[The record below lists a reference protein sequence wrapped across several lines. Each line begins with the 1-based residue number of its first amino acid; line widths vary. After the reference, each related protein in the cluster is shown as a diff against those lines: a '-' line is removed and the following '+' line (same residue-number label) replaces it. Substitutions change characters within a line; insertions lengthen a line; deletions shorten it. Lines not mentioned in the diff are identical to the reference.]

1 LQVIQADE
9 MQFSYELEK
18 DYYAGAWPTHA
29 LPYRHLEPYL
39 SSWLLKP
46 SELFDQKTV
55 VDIGAGEATYTRL
68 IGEIFT
74 PKMVLGCE
82 LFTERMLPAARANQN
97 PNVLFVAADAFHLP
111 IKEGGVDTVFGSLVL
126 HQLPDLAC
134 AVGEVSRVLRL
145 GGYYVGIESN
155 PYNPVILYR
164 HLRRSHS
171 RNQYLLTE
179 SDVRRSFEPAGFSV
193 SVRYFFARTPT
204 LRGRLLGTC
213 MGILARKDAYCRGM
227 SAQLAKNAG

>member
-1 LQVIQADE
+1 MVIAE
-9 MQFSYELEK
+9 MQFRHDLEK
-18 DYYAGAWPTHA
+18 DYYARAWPTHA

-39 SSWLLKP
+39 RSWLLKP

-74 PKMVLGCE
+74 PKVVLGCE
-82 LFTERMLPAARANQN
+82 LFAERMLPAARANQN
-97 PNVLFVAADAFHLP
+97 PNVLFITGDAFHLP
-111 IKEGGVDTVFGSLVL
+111 IKESSVDTVFGSLVL

-134 AVGEVSRVLRL
+134 ALGEVSRVLRV
-145 GGYYVGIESN
+145 GGCYVGIESN

-164 HLRRSHS
+164 YLRGSHS

-179 SDVRRSFEPAGFSV
+179 SDVRQSFEAAGFSV
-193 SVRYFFARTPT
+193 SVRYFFARRPA

-213 MGILARKDAYCRGM
+213 MGILARKDA
-227 SAQLAKNAG
+227 